1 MNVTCV
7 FFVVAIIEKINGC
20 LFETMDG
27 MLKSRG
33 RNVGALFLESID
45 FSDHLLSDQRLATSG
60 QLVTC

>member
-7 FFVVAIIEKINGC
+7 FFVVVITEKINRL
-20 LFETMDG
+20 LFGSLDG

-33 RNVGALFLESID
+33 RNVGALFLSSID

-60 QLVTC
+60 QSVTS